1 MAFLVTEYHE
11 DIEEVMNDIN
21 YQDDRD
27 LTELIGISIETTRS
41 KNNAKED

>member
-11 DIEEVMNDIN
+11 DIEEMMNDIN

-27 LTELIGISIETTRS
+27 LTDLIGISIENTRN